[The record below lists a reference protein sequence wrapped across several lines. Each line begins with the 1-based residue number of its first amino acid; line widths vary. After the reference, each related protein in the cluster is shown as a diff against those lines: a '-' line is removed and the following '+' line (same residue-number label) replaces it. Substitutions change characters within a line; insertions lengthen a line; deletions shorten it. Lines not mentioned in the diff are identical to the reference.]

1 MARKNRKIMKKR
13 ASRKCGQG
21 HHRSHRGKGQRGGK
35 GMSGICKSRWT
46 WAIKYSPHHFGA
58 YGFKLP
64 EEAKTE
70 YRAINLSEIE
80 EKLELFVSAGAA
92 EKKGKSYEVDLIK
105 AGYKKVLGSGKV
117 SSPMK
122 IKAEMFSEKAKEK
135 LASAGGEAVVAG
147 EQSP

>member
-21 HHRSHRGKGQRGGK
+21 HHRTHRGKGQRGGK
-35 GMSGICKSRWT
+35 GMAGICKSRWT

-64 EEAKTE
+64 PEARTE
-70 YRAINLSEIE
+70 YNSINLSEIE
-80 EKLELFVSAGAA
+80 EKLEFFAAAGAA
-92 EKKGKSYEVDLIK
+92 EKKGKLYEVDLLK
-105 AGYKKVLGSGKV
+105 AGYEKVLGGGRLSI
-117 SSPMK
+117 PMK

-135 LASAGGEAVVAG
+135 IASAGGEAIS
-147 EQSP
+147 QKPD